1 MTGAPCGSQNLPGYA
16 SLDGHLEPGPNP
28 GVDVWRLRVRAPRST
43 RPLGGSSGGF
53 LGSERASATHAE
65 VTTRC
70 GDPSTPARNGTSTTT
85 TPATAASA
93 SATPPATSATEPTRP
108 TDVAQPT
115 LSSSGPTAGHNAGAT
130 TRPSA
135 PSTTTADATPR
146 YTSATANGS
155 GSTQA
160 GPDRENPPVRDGHW
174 RVQWAWL
181 LLLALLL
188 PGCGSS
194 AVGDPG
200 GRRLEQLSN
209 DGVFAGVPMS
219 STMVRVQRT
228 PAKHREPGFDG
239 GGWTGPSVVVS
250 FRSAKPSRVV
260 FQYFA
265 RRAVANGWHPTAKG
279 SLGLTDRW
287 AKSYADGAA
296 ATLVL
301 SQLGHPDTPE
311 RMYMLQ
317 GGIAPV
323 AR

>member
-1 MTGAPCGSQNLPGYA
+1 
-16 SLDGHLEPGPNP
+16 
-28 GVDVWRLRVRAPRST
+28 
-43 RPLGGSSGGF
+43 LGQF
-53 LGSERASATHAE
+53 
-65 VTTRC
+65 
-70 GDPSTPARNGTSTTT
+70 ART
-85 TPATAASA
+85 
-93 SATPPATSATEPTRP
+93 PTR
-108 TDVAQPT
+108 TT
-115 LSSSGPTAGHNAGAT
+115 ESS
-130 TRPSA
+130 
-135 PSTTTADATPR
+135 
-146 YTSATANGS
+146 TSETANGS
-155 GSTQA
+155 RSTQA
-160 GPDRENPPVRDGHW
+160 APDRENPPVRGGRW

-181 LLLALLL
+181 LSLALLV

-194 AVGDPG
+194 AVGDPDR
-200 GRRLEQLSN
+200 RRLEQLSN

-250 FRSAKPSRVV
+250 FRSTKPSRVV

-265 RRAVANGWHPTAKG
+265 RRAAVNGWHPTAEG

-287 AKSYADGAA
+287 AKSYPDGAP

-301 SQLGHPDTPE
+301 SQLGRTDTPE

-323 AR
+323 TR